1 MVKTIDRVRKVRES
15 IRLQRIAIEYNQK
28 TIASS
33 GYATYEDGR
42 IFAYKDVEER
52 LMRLIGQLPGG

>member
-1 MVKTIDRVRKVRES
+1 MVKTIDRIRKVRES
-15 IRLQRIAIEYNQK
+15 IRSQRIAIEYNQN

-42 IFAYKDVEER
+42 ISAYKDVEER
-52 LMRLIGQLPGG
+52 LQKLIELLPGG